1 MVVDG
6 LQESIGS
13 IINWGQF
20 YFKIKHEESQSS
32 SCYPWQREL
41 VSGQISELFVLCT
54 FYGKE
59 KEGGGGGG
67 GNSSKTT
74 TVLLFV
80 KIKTCRKVYLQLL
93 SQSFLCFQSFKDME

>member
-1 MVVDG
+1 MKSGSRGTGKDTENWSFSQMVVDG

-41 VSGQISELFVLCT
+41 VSGQISELFVLCA

-59 KEGGGGGG
+59 KEGGGGGEVIHP
-67 GNSSKTT
+67 K
-74 TVLLFV
+74 
-80 KIKTCRKVYLQLL
+80 LQQFYC
-93 SQSFLCFQSFKDME
+93 S

>member
-1 MVVDG
+1 MDIHISNV
-6 LQESIGS
+6 
-13 IINWGQF
+13 

-41 VSGQISELFVLCT
+41 VLGQISELLVLCA

-59 KEGGGGGG
+59 KEGGGGG

-80 KIKTCRKVYLQLL
+80 KSKTCHKAYLQLL